1 MYVEDAENWATVPG
15 FAHYEANR
23 LGLIR
28 RVNTG
33 KILKPFTRR
42 GNRTKY
48 VRLYTTPG
56 EAREKSVA
64 SVVWAAFYKR
74 WPTGSYVCHLD
85 GDISNNTLD
94 NLFLGDRVDAMS
106 YRRRRDDIIW
116 NRLVEEGELVL

>member
-1 MYVEDAENWATVPG
+1 MYVVDAENWATVPG
-15 FAHYEANR
+15 FPHYKANR
-23 LGLIR
+23 LGLIQ
-28 RVNTG
+28 RVDSG

-42 GNRTKY
+42 GGTQY

-85 GDISNNTLD
+85 GDITNNELD
-94 NLFLGDRVDAMS
+94 NLFLGSRADARNT
-106 YRRRRDDIIW
+106 RRRKDDIIW
-116 NRLVEEGELVL
+116 NRLIEEGELVL

>member
-23 LGLIR
+23 LGMIR
-28 RVNTG
+28 RVDTG
-33 KILKPFTRR
+33 NILKPFTRR
-42 GNRTKY
+42 RTRTQY

-56 EAREKSVA
+56 EAHEKSVA

-85 GDISNNTLD
+85 GDIANNKLD
-94 NLFLGDRVDAMS
+94 NLFLGNRADALKS
-106 YRRRRDDIIW
+106 QRRRDDIIW
-116 NRLVEEGELVL
+116 ARLQEEGELVI

>member
-1 MYVEDAENWATVPG
+1 MCVEDAENWAPVPG

-28 RVNTG
+28 RVDTG
-33 KILKPFTRR
+33 KILKPFARR
-42 GNRTKY
+42 GTNTKY
-48 VRLYTTPG
+48 VRLYSTPG

-64 SVVWAAFYKR
+64 SVVWAAFHKR
-74 WPTGSYVCHLD
+74 WPTGSCVCHLD

-94 NLFLGDRVDAMS
+94 NLFLGDRVVAMN

-116 NRLVEEGELVL
+116 NRLVEEGELVP

>member
-1 MYVEDAENWATVPG
+1 MYVEDSENWATVPG
-15 FAHYEANR
+15 FPHYKANR
-23 LGLIR
+23 LGTIQ
-28 RVNTG
+28 RVDTG

-42 GNRTKY
+42 GGTQY
-48 VRLYTTPG
+48 VRLYSTPG

-85 GDISNNTLD
+85 GDITNNELD
-94 NLFLGDRVDAMS
+94 NLFRGSRADSRNT
-106 YRRRRDDIIW
+106 RRRKDDIIW

>member
-15 FAHYEANR
+15 FPHYKVNR
-23 LGLIR
+23 LGMIQ
-28 RVNTG
+28 RVDTG
-33 KILKPFTRR
+33 NILKPFTRR
-42 GNRTKY
+42 HSRTQY

-85 GDISNNTLD
+85 GNIANNKLD
-94 NLFLGDRVDAMS
+94 NLFLGSRADALKS
-106 YRRRRDDIIW
+106 QRRRDDIIW
-116 NRLVEEGELVL
+116 ARLQEEGELTL

>member
-15 FAHYEANR
+15 FPHYKANR
-23 LGLIR
+23 LGMIQ
-28 RVNTG
+28 RVDTG

-42 GNRTKY
+42 GTNTKY
-48 VRLYTTPG
+48 VRLYSAPG

-85 GDISNNTLD
+85 GDITNNELD
-94 NLFLGDRVDAMS
+94 NLFLGNRADATNT
-106 YRRRRDDIIW
+106 RRRRDDIIW
-116 NRLVEEGELVL
+116 NRLIEEGELVL